1 MHTKHKLGVM
11 YKSATA
17 DEENEEES
25 DSDAD
30 KIPVES

>member
-11 YKSATA
+11 YKSTTA
-17 DEENEEES
+17 DEENGEES

>member
-11 YKSATA
+11 YKSTTA
-17 DEENEEES
+17 DEENVEGT
-25 DSDAD
+25 DSDAE

>member
-17 DEENEEES
+17 DEENGEGT
-25 DSDAD
+25 DSDAEEL
-30 KIPVES
+30 PV